1 VSLCRWYVGG
11 LSLRNIPLLSN
22 PFPRVYRDDEVS
34 TEYVETIAPL
44 VLASEGRGGAG
55 NRDST

>member
-1 VSLCRWYVGG
+1 
-11 LSLRNIPLLSN
+11 LRNIPLLSN

-44 VLASEGRGGAG
+44 VLGYRQLNGL
-55 NRDST
+55 R